1 MISPGKPMFV
11 GPLRPVPHAPEAL
24 VQLFKTEPLSLEEVT
39 ALDLADRA
47 YRLQAKRAGR
57 SEFAGPPAVF
67 TG

>member
-1 MISPGKPMFV
+1 MCKDF
-11 GPLRPVPHAPEAL
+11 LEAGSL
-24 VQLFKTEPLSLEEVT
+24 ESLSLEEVT

-47 YRLQAKRAGR
+47 LRKQAKRAGR